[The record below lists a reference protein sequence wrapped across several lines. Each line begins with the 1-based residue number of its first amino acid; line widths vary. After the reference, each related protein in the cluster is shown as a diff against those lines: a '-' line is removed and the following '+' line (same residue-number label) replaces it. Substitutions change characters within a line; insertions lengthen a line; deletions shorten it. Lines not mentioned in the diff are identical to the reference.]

1 MAKKLARI
9 PNKWLQTVN
18 KVKKANPDKSYKQVL
33 ILAKKIY
40 RK

>member
-1 MAKKLARI
+1 MTKKLARI
-9 PNKWLQTVN
+9 PNKWLQTVK
-18 KVKKANPDKSYKQVL
+18 KVRKANPDKSYKECL